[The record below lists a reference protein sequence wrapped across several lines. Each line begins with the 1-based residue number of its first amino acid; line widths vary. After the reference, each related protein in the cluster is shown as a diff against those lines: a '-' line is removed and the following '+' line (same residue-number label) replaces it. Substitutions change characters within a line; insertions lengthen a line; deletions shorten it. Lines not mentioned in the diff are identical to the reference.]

1 VTASDERLYAVCL
14 VMASDERLY
23 ALCLVMASDERLYAV
38 CLVMA
43 SDGLWDTHTN
53 EEVVDRVRRSIRHR

>member
-1 VTASDERLYAVCL
+1 MEVNVNLDIEKINCLKDKSLYSVF
-14 VMASDERLY
+14 
-23 ALCLVMASDERLYAV
+23 
-38 CLVMA
+38 LVMA